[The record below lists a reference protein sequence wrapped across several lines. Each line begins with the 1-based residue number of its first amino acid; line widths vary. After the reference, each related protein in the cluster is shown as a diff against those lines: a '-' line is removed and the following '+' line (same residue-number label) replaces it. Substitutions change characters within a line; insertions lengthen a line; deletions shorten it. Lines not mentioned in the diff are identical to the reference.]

1 MAFIGNTVQN
11 QGFVPAVDYF
21 TGNGST
27 TAFTLSRPVAS
38 VAQVEAVIENVVQN
52 PGSAF
57 TVSGNTITFA
67 SAPPVPYGGGSNNIY
82 IRYTSP
88 ITQVN
93 ALSQA
98 PSVIGPMSVGING
111 AVGIGGTTNPIINMS
126 GASTNYVQAYVN
138 NTTNGGSSSAD
149 LVAYPN
155 NGTDAHGWVDMG
167 ITSQSYADTTYT
179 VTGPNEAYL
188 FGSGP
193 TGTTGTGNLVIATDN
208 TGTAN
213 DIQFYT
219 GGFTQAKS
227 AAKMV
232 IQNSTGNVGIGT
244 SSPTFDAG
252 SGLQI
257 SRAGVSTLRLSDTT
271 DSTNIEIKAAVGAV
285 AVSGRGNYP
294 MLFETNGSE
303 RARIDSS
310 GNLLV
315 GQTSTTNTPT
325 QGFALNNN
333 TSAANLGIGHA
344 SGTSNGNT
352 FINFCYNGS
361 QIGTV
366 FQATTSSVTY
376 QTTSDY
382 RLKENVAKLSNGLLT
397 INSLNPVTYT
407 WIKGGELDEGFIA
420 HELQQFIPH
429 AVSGEKDQVNEDG
442 SIKPQGVDYGKVV
455 PFLVAAIQEL
465 NATITAQAAD
475 IAALKAKV
483 GA

>member
-11 QGFVPAVDYF
+11 QGFVPAIDYF

-111 AVGIGGTTNPIINMS
+111 AVGISGTTNPIINMS

-167 ITSQSYADTTYT
+167 ITSQGYNDTTYT
-179 VTGPNEAYL
+179 VTGPNESYL
-188 FGSGP
+188 FGSAPSGS
-193 TGTTGTGNLVIATDN
+193 GTTGNLVYATDN
-208 TGTAN
+208 TGTTNAH
-213 DIQFYT
+213 QFYV

-227 AAKMV
+227 AYKFAIEASGAHGQV
-232 IQNSTGNVGIGT
+232 IQGTSQATTSGTAITFTGIPSWVKRITVMFNGVSTSGTSNIQIQIGSGSTTTTGYISGASSVANSGSTTVTGNVSTGFLCTPVTAAANTRFGAVVLTNITNNTWVSSGNLAQNDNNFSASAGVSPNLSGALDRVVITTVNGT
-244 SSPTFDAG
+244 DTFDAG
-252 SGLQI
+252 SI
-257 SRAGVSTLRLSDTT
+257 
-271 DSTNIEIKAAVGAV
+271 NI
-285 AVSGRGNYP
+285 
-294 MLFETNGSE
+294 L
-303 RARIDSS
+303 
-310 GNLLV
+310 
-315 GQTSTTNTPT
+315 
-325 QGFALNNN
+325 
-333 TSAANLGIGHA
+333 
-344 SGTSNGNT
+344 
-352 FINFCYNGS
+352 
-361 QIGTV
+361 
-366 FQATTSSVTY
+366 
-376 QTTSDY
+376 
-382 RLKENVAKLSNGLLT
+382 
-397 INSLNPVTYT
+397 
-407 WIKGGELDEGFIA
+407 WEG
-420 HELQQFIPH
+420 
-429 AVSGEKDQVNEDG
+429 
-442 SIKPQGVDYGKVV
+442 
-455 PFLVAAIQEL
+455 
-465 NATITAQAAD
+465 
-475 IAALKAKV
+475 
-483 GA
+483 

>member
-111 AVGIGGTTNPIINMS
+111 AVGVGGTTNPIINMS

-149 LVAYPN
+149 LVAYPS

-167 ITSQSYADTTYT
+167 ITSQGYNDTTYT
-179 VTGPNEAYL
+179 VTGPNESYL
-188 FGSGP
+188 FGSAPSGSS
-193 TGTTGTGNLVIATDN
+193 TTGNLVYATDN
-208 TGTAN
+208 TGTQNAH
-213 DIQFYT
+213 QFYV

-227 AAKMV
+227 AYKFAIESTGAHGQL
-232 IQNSTGNVGIGT
+232 IQGTAQASTSGTSITFSSIPSWVKRITVMFNGVSTSGTSNIQIQIGSGSTTTTGYISGASSVANSGSTTVTGNVSTGFLCTPVTAAANTRFGAVVLTNITNNTWVSSGNLAQNDNNFSASAGVSPNLSGALDRVVVTTVNGT
-244 SSPTFDAG
+244 DTFDAG
-252 SGLQI
+252 SI
-257 SRAGVSTLRLSDTT
+257 
-271 DSTNIEIKAAVGAV
+271 NI
-285 AVSGRGNYP
+285 
-294 MLFETNGSE
+294 L
-303 RARIDSS
+303 
-310 GNLLV
+310 
-315 GQTSTTNTPT
+315 
-325 QGFALNNN
+325 
-333 TSAANLGIGHA
+333 
-344 SGTSNGNT
+344 
-352 FINFCYNGS
+352 
-361 QIGTV
+361 
-366 FQATTSSVTY
+366 
-376 QTTSDY
+376 
-382 RLKENVAKLSNGLLT
+382 
-397 INSLNPVTYT
+397 
-407 WIKGGELDEGFIA
+407 WEG
-420 HELQQFIPH
+420 
-429 AVSGEKDQVNEDG
+429 
-442 SIKPQGVDYGKVV
+442 
-455 PFLVAAIQEL
+455 
-465 NATITAQAAD
+465 
-475 IAALKAKV
+475 
-483 GA
+483 